1 MIYLFAI
8 IMGAIFGYMS
18 QFIANIYLEFTTK
31 EKLMIII
38 LSSLISLA
46 IMIFIKL
53 LYLTFLVV
61 IS

>member
-8 IMGAIFGYMS
+8 IMGVIFGYIS
-18 QFIANIYLEFTTK
+18 QFIASIYIEFTIK
-31 EKLMIII
+31 EKMRIII

-53 LYLTFLVV
+53 IYLTFLVM
-61 IS
+61 IL

>member
-1 MIYLFAI
+1 MIYLFAVA
-8 IMGAIFGYMS
+8 MGAILGYIG
-18 QFIANIYLEFTTK
+18 QFIASIYLEFTTK

-38 LSSLISLA
+38 LSSAISLA

-53 LYLTFLVV
+53 IYLTFLFV